1 MALLEIKSISV
12 FYNKIKAVDNLTLF
26 VEKGELVTLIG
37 ANGAG
42 KTTVLRAISGL
53 IRPRNGSIIFKGID
67 ITRMR
72 PDKIVQLGIAHCPEE
87 RKLFPR
93 MKVKENLMMGAFL
106 RKEGV
111 GKTLEWIYSLF
122 PVLKEREN
130 QLAGSLSGG
139 EQQMLAIGRA
149 LMSQPELLMFD
160 EPSLGLA
167 PNLVKKL
174 ASTIKNL
181 NQQGLSVLLVEQ
193 NVEIAFS
200 ISNRGYILEN
210 GKVVLS
216 DSCLLYTSDAADE

>member
-200 ISNRGYILEN
+200 ISNRGYI
-210 GKVVLS
+210 
-216 DSCLLYTSDAADE
+216 